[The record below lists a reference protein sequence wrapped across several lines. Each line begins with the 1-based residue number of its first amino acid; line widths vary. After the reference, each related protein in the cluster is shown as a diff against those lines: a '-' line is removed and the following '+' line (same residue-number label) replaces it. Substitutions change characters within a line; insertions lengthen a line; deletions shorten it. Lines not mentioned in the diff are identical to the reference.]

1 MCAYSQMLSDDLYL
15 RILLKGFEDARDIA
29 KVRGVCMG
37 FNEAAK
43 NVTSIRYVCREKD
56 HEKARRT
63 KTIASTPSQ
72 SDKVEAS
79 ERDSD
84 ENILEDV
91 TTQRDAEVSE
101 IDDKEYDSHDGKLP
115 EIGNEDIPGKSGDG
129 IPSFKSIGKLVEGSQ
144 QELLFRQA
152 VEQDFLTKSRKHQ
165 RMRMIDDKEYDSHDG
180 KLRKIGNE
188 DIPGKSGDG
197 IPSFKSIGKLVEGS
211 QQELLFRQAVEQDLL
226 TKSRIHQ
233 LQIEIESKLQSKSVG
248 ADEREHSDFWLSD
261 PDHLYNWVPSV
272 AQTLQHLCIV
282 DYGNQAIV
290 RVSPILK
297 ILSQCCKFLH
307 LLLLYSFYCIS
318 KSFELLM

>member
-1 MCAYSQMLSDDLYL
+1 MLPVDLYL
-15 RILLKGFEDARDIA
+15 RILSSGFEDARDIA
-29 KVRGVCMG
+29 KVSGVCKG

-43 NVTSIRYVCREKD
+43 LVTSIRYVCREKD
-56 HEKARRT
+56 HAKARRT

-72 SDKVEAS
+72 SDKAEAS

-115 EIGNEDIPGKSGDG
+115 EIGNEDIPCKSGDG
-129 IPSFKSIGKLVEGSQ
+129 IPGFKSIGKLVEGLP

-152 VEQDFLTKSRKHQ
+152 VK
-165 RMRMIDDKEYDSHDG
+165 
-180 KLRKIGNE
+180 
-188 DIPGKSGDG
+188 
-197 IPSFKSIGKLVEGS
+197 
-211 QQELLFRQAVEQDLL
+211 QDLL
-226 TKSRIHQ
+226 TKSCVQQLRI
-233 LQIEIESKLQSKSVG
+233 ETEPKLLSKSVG

-282 DYGNQAIV
+282 DYGYQAIF

-307 LLLLYSFYCIS
+307 LLPLYSFYGIS